1 MTEEDLAA
9 MLFENGRNQDL
20 SIRGWACPGDH
31 SIAAYADSALDER
44 TKARLEVH
52 LAGCPHCRL
61 IVADVMRAQRQVD
74 LPQPPS
80 ELMRNAVG
88 MVRQAPPSWRRI
100 WVPVGALAIIVL
112 ASTLAVVFRNPGR
125 GIVLSPPVSP
135 PGPVVA
141 KSEAVAVPKEPV
153 RDIVRKPRTTDPVP
167 DILSPLPDSV
177 VRGDR
182 LEIRWK
188 PISQSRYY
196 EVRVV
201 TSEGDLVWDNQTQ
214 KSTLR
219 LPSDLALKEGSYFV
233 WVTANLADGRIA
245 KSPPVRFLV
254 KR

>member
-1 MTEEDLAA
+1 
-9 MLFENGRNQDL
+9 
-20 SIRGWACPGDH
+20 
-31 SIAAYADSALDER
+31 
-44 TKARLEVH
+44 
-52 LAGCPHCRL
+52 
-61 IVADVMRAQRQVD
+61 

-125 GIVLSPPVSP
+125 VIVLSPPVSP